1 MWKKEQH
8 NQELEKPRMLIGL
21 RKELDIIFKFWNKLE
36 GTQELTN
43 ARDNALRRKKTNRNK
58 WC

>member
-1 MWKKEQH
+1 
-8 NQELEKPRMLIGL
+8 MLIGL

-58 WC
+58 